1 MRWKVWKGK
10 GQQLYFTLS
19 DCRLAKIR
27 GLMYRGKYSAVIG
40 QKTRFFVCAQHEY
53 AGYGYFQANHS
64 AVFVPV
70 HQTTDFRQTTG

>member
-1 MRWKVWKGK
+1 
-10 GQQLYFTLS
+10 
-19 DCRLAKIR
+19 
-27 GLMYRGKYSAVIG
+27 MYRGKYSAVIG